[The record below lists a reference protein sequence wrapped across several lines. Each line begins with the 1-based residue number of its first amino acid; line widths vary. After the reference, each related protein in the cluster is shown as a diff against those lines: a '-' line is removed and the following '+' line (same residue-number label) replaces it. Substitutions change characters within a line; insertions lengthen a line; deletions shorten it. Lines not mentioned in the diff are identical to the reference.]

1 MERFTRK
8 PEDGLTGSP
17 VYCAGPM
24 FSQGEKAEQERMA
37 KALEDGG
44 YETYVPQRDG
54 IEVGKV
60 MTLLRNPNPDPELLK
75 DATEK
80 VRPWVFALDMYQTLE
95 RCGSV
100 VYNIDGR
107 TPDEGGAVEA
117 AAAFAA
123 GKPIMIFKTSPI
135 SLIDGTDNP
144 MIQGMSYRWME
155 VGEDSELPKALGEAI
170 AASDHAYRYDPPRN
184 IAAVVREGKAVWDA
198 LQKEEVRRLT
208 LEQEAELKTWME
220 LIDTEVKAQLAPTP
234 S

>member
-1 MERFTRK
+1 
-8 PEDGLTGSP
+8 
-17 VYCAGPM
+17 M

-44 YETYVPQRDG
+44 YETYLPQRDG

-60 MTLLRNPNPDPELLK
+60 MALLRNPNPDPQLLR

-95 RCGSV
+95 RCQSL

-117 AAAFAA
+117 AAAFTA
-123 GKPIMIFKTSPI
+123 GKPIVIFKTSPI

-144 MIQGMSYRWME
+144 MIQGMSYRWVE
-155 VGEDSELPKALGEAI
+155 VGEDSELPKALGEAV
-170 AASDHAYRYDPPRN
+170 AAAAPSFCPPAN
-184 IAAVVREGKAVWDA
+184 LAAVLREGKAVWDA
-198 LQKEEVRRLT
+198 LQKEEVRKLT
-208 LEQEAELKTWME
+208 LEHEAELKTWME
-220 LIDTEVKAQLAPTP
+220 LIDKEVKGNMTP
-234 S
+234 IP